1 MILRPWSAVR
11 LAALAL
17 ACALPAASAHASLT
31 GLGEVRDS
39 IPELTTALPRGL
51 PGPCEGALCDELEA
65 PQPKTRVRGFEL
77 DLYCRLGGEGDL
89 SCRPRQ
95 VWLERYD
102 GSASER
108 SVFTGHYFDTET
120 NLYYAKAR
128 YFDPQ
133 LGRFL
138 SQDSYLGELT
148 EPPSLHRY
156 LYANDNPTFYTD
168 PTGHYSWNDFKEH
181 ASWAGD
187 FVKYSAIYGY
197 TTGFETSANLVTLGG
212 YEGGKEAYKR
222 HEGLGGIL
230 AGGVAGAAN
239 NVTLGGLKGAV
250 DGFVEGGAFGTA
262 KGWYGGQLD
271 TAVSMLPVEEYKTFR
286 DPKAD
291 GWDKSRALATGL
303 TKTALLGL
311 LFAGGAEAPANAPRV
326 SVAEPIGELA
336 APRAPV
342 GLLPA
347 PRQPAGLLTA
357 GESAGG
363 ARFIADASGNMQ
375 DVLAGRGT
383 MNPVGPKGPF
393 ELEAG
398 LIRGS
403 GGPGQ
408 VYELPGSQL
417 TSGKGYIG
425 KTQQVPTRRWAAA
438 DHRAK
443 TPTGK
448 PPSGRLLAAEL
459 TPTEESGMEAL
470 LAHEQGL
477 ENLSNAHTPIDPTLP
492 KNAARIAAAR
502 KVLEGWRT
510 PAEIQAIFDRIGRWA
525 AGR

>member
-1 MILRPWSAVR
+1 MARLSPPLAGVR
-11 LAALAL
+11 TLAQALLLAAVAVF
-17 ACALPAASAHASLT
+17 AAPAQASLP
-31 GLGEVRDS
+31 GLDELVTTS
-39 IPELTTALPRGL
+39 PELATSLQTELPREL
-51 PGPCEGALCDELEA
+51 PGPCEGEQCGELAA

-77 DLYCRLGGEGDL
+77 DLYCRLGGEQGL

-95 VWLERYD
+95 VWLEEYGEGTSDRL
-102 GSASER
+102 
-108 SVFTGHYFDTET
+108 V
-120 NLYYAKAR
+120 YAKAR
-128 YFDPQ
+128 YFDPE

-148 EPPSLHRY
+148 DPPSLHRY

-168 PTGHYSWNDFKEH
+168 PTGHYSWNDLKGD

-187 FVKYSAIYGY
+187 FVKYSAVYGY

-291 GWDKSRALATGL
+291 GWDRSRAFATGL

-311 LFAGGAEAPANAPRV
+311 LFTGGAEARAPRV
-326 SVAEPIGELA
+326 SVAEPIGELT
-336 APRAPV
+336 APRAPA

-383 MNPVGPKGPF
+383 MNPIGPKGPF

-459 TPTEESGMEAL
+459 TPIEESGMEAL

-477 ENLSNAHTPIDPTLP
+477 ENLSNVHTPIDPTLP

-510 PAEIQAIFDRIGRWA
+510 PAEIQGIFDRIARWA